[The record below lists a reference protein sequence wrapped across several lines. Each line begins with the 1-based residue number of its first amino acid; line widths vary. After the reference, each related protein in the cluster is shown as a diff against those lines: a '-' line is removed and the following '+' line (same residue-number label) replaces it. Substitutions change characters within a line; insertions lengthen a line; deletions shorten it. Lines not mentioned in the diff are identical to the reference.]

1 MAITAMKM
9 TKEREEVLDFTIPF
23 ASFRVSA
30 LGLSRL
36 SKSFTMRFTDPFSM
50 EIWLSTLAIL
60 FCLTLIF
67 HLINK
72 WLPLSVPGKTSL
84 IAKRRVTEECVS
96 VTERGLDTDNKS
108 GEEQADCSESNH
120 AFESTAL
127 QDGESQLKNQSMV
140 TRSLECDDE
149 NKSASKTTSNCKG
162 LISSFFFT
170 FSTFLLSDYVVSHA
184 RPELDF
190 KRSISARFLSLGLRI
205 SSVILVVAYAAKMAA
220 VMTSNQLRSGQTT
233 LEELL
238 LESDARFGTVRHSEI
253 SHLIETSPL
262 PQYKHLWQV
271 LYNRETSGSTEIY
284 SIFQQSVTD
293 MVESQEE
300 GVDRIRS
307 SRTKDYYFLWHS
319 QGNRYLKI
327 D

>member
-1 MAITAMKM
+1 MAVTAMTM
-9 TKEREEVLDFTIPF
+9 TRDREEVLDFTIPF
-23 ASFRVSA
+23 ASYRISA
-30 LGLSRL
+30 LGLSRR
-36 SKSFTMRFTDPFSM
+36 SKSFTMRFTDPLSM
-50 EIWLSTLAIL
+50 EVWFSLLAIL
-60 FCLTLIF
+60 LCLTLIF

-84 IAKRRVTEECVS
+84 IAKRLVAEECIS
-96 VTERGLDTDNKS
+96 VTERGLEIENKS

-120 AFESTAL
+120 AFESTVL
-127 QDGESQLKNQSMV
+127 QDGESQLKNQSSV

-149 NKSASKTTSNCKG
+149 SNPTSKRSSNCKG
-162 LISSFFFT
+162 LVSSFFFT

-190 KRSISARFLSLGLRI
+190 KRSVSARLLSLGLRI
-205 SSVILVVAYAAKMAA
+205 SSVVLVVAYAAKMAA

-293 MVESQEE
+293 MVESQDE

-307 SRTKDYYFLWHS
+307 SRTKDYYFLWHT
-319 QGNRYLKI
+319 QGSRYLRI